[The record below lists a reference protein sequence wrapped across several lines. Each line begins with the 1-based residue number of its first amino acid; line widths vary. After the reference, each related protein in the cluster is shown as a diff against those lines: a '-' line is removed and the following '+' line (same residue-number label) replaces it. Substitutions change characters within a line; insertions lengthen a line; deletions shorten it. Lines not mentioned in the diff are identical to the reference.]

1 MCGGRVLVLPVDS
14 VGSLLAVHAVR
25 SVCWGVRGQRRPVRV
40 LILVCFFFYL
50 GTTGMWLIKL
60 FVAVAISFFD
70 RAKGSDKSL
79 VDVQPWVRSSRS
91 IYRHWWRMR

>member
-1 MCGGRVLVLPVDS
+1 
-14 VGSLLAVHAVR
+14 
-25 SVCWGVRGQRRPVRV
+25 
-40 LILVCFFFYL
+40 
-50 GTTGMWLIKL
+50 MWLIKL

-70 RAKGSDKSL
+70 HTKGSDKSL